1 MVNNFFKSCFQ
12 YILMRLNPYKFIQ
25 QLLAIKLQ
33 KKKKKKKKIKEEKAG
48 QLKWSKQ
55 GKMSKESSFL
65 RKAGKNKNSKA
76 YLYGEQAI
84 SISSCEEKKDYHLDT
99 NT

>member
-1 MVNNFFKSCFQ
+1 
-12 YILMRLNPYKFIQ
+12 MRLNPYRFIQ

-33 KKKKKKKKIKEEKAG
+33 KKKKKIKEEKAG

-65 RKAGKNKNSKA
+65 RKAGKMQKNKNSKA

-84 SISSCEEKKDYHLDT
+84 SISSCEEKKDYYLDT

>member
-33 KKKKKKKKIKEEKAG
+33 KKKKEGKIKEEKAG
-48 QLKWSKQ
+48 QLK
-55 GKMSKESSFL
+55 
-65 RKAGKNKNSKA
+65 
-76 YLYGEQAI
+76 
-84 SISSCEEKKDYHLDT
+84 
-99 NT
+99 